1 MAHIFLAFVHLLFLA
16 YPVAIELNPK
26 DSVLATTNQIPVRR
40 ANDLMMTGE
49 GGITTNNNMDLNPL
63 IEAANR
69 TTQAVASL
77 TLGVDHNRIKME
89 SDRGQIAVT

>member
-1 MAHIFLAFVHLLFLA
+1 MVGPAGAFQ
-16 YPVAIELNPK
+16 LNPK
-26 DSVLATTNQIPVRR
+26 DSVLATTNNIPVRR
-40 ANDLMMTGE
+40 ANDLHMTGE
-49 GGITTNNNMDLNPL
+49 GGLTTNNNIDLNPL

-77 TLGVDHNRIKME
+77 TLTADHNRIKME